1 MQGNSKGNVKA
12 LVMAALVA
20 AGAVAA
26 GPVMAQTSDFGTMAT
41 TAAALINGDIKS
53 AVISVGGAVIGLA
66 AVAMGIRWVK
76 ATFF

>member
-1 MQGNSKGNVKA
+1 MQSNSKGNLKA
-12 LVMAALVA
+12 LVVAALVA

-26 GPVMAQTSDFGTMAT
+26 APAMAQTSDFGTMAASAT
-41 TAAALINGDIKS
+41 ALISGDIKA

>member
-1 MQGNSKGNVKA
+1 MQSNSKGNLKVVI
-12 LVMAALVA
+12 LAALMA

-26 GPVMAQTSDFGTMAT
+26 GPAMAQTSDFATMAT
-41 TAAALINGDIKS
+41 TASALINGDIKS